1 MKLSHLSILPLACYG
16 ALIAYACYAAMVVGH
31 WPYYSHPDPKQL
43 PGRPLVGVF
52 AFITMLGL
60 LSVVVLPAAY
70 GAYRAIAASKEW
82 KLPAQIKPVLLYS
95 MGAAIWVLDVAAEF
109 NDLPWP
115 SLMSWIFD

>member
-82 KLPAQIKPVLLYS
+82 TLPAQMKPVLLYS

-115 SLMSWIFD
+115 SLMS